1 MNTEIL
7 GVALQIVL
15 LIVISYPLGKYIAK
29 VYKGEKTWS
38 DFMKPVERLIYKVAG
53 VNPEEEMNWKQFLK
67 ALLILNAFWFVWGMV
82 LLCTQ
87 QWLPLNPDGNA
98 NQTPD
103 LAFNTCISFMVNC
116 NLQHYSG
123 ESGLTYFTQLFV
135 IMLFQFITAATGMD
149 ALTHAIEG
157 YITKGAWELSDM
169 FHIKAIE
176 IIARS
181 LRSAVKGEKEGRE
194 GMALGQYVAGMG
206 FSNVGLG
213 VDHSMAHTLS
223 AYYDTPHGKACAIL
237 LPTVMAYNADYTGEK
252 YRDIAIAMGV
262 KGVEKMT
269 QAEYRKAAVDAV
281 RQLSEDVGIPTS
293 LKGIVRKEDIPELSK
308 SAYADAC
315 RPGNPRETS
324 VKDIEEL
331 YRSLL

>member
-1 MNTEIL
+1 MESGEMNTEIL

-116 NLQHYSG
+116 NLQHDSG
-123 ESGLTYFTQLFV
+123 DAGGEDCMLCRQVFLKVENRHCEDRRQHSRGSRQVWRRPVGTFRRYERLAESL
-135 IMLFQFITAATGMD
+135 TAA
-149 ALTHAIEG
+149 
-157 YITKGAWELSDM
+157 
-169 FHIKAIE
+169 
-176 IIARS
+176 
-181 LRSAVKGEKEGRE
+181 
-194 GMALGQYVAGMG
+194 
-206 FSNVGLG
+206 
-213 VDHSMAHTLS
+213 
-223 AYYDTPHGKACAIL
+223 L
-237 LPTVMAYNADYTGEK
+237 L
-252 YRDIAIAMGV
+252 
-262 KGVEKMT
+262 
-269 QAEYRKAAVDAV
+269 
-281 RQLSEDVGIPTS
+281 
-293 LKGIVRKEDIPELSK
+293 
-308 SAYADAC
+308 
-315 RPGNPRETS
+315 
-324 VKDIEEL
+324 
-331 YRSLL
+331 

>member
-1 MNTEIL
+1 MESGEMNTEIL

-123 ESGLTYFTQLFV
+123 ESGLTYFTQLFAINAIRFLV
-135 IMLFQFITAATGMD
+135 TQPLNKLSPEQDFILGAML
-149 ALTHAIEG
+149 G
-157 YITKGAWELSDM
+157 YDI
-169 FHIKAIE
+169 
-176 IIARS
+176 
-181 LRSAVKGEKEGRE
+181 
-194 GMALGQYVAGMG
+194 
-206 FSNVGLG
+206 
-213 VDHSMAHTLS
+213 
-223 AYYDTPHGKACAIL
+223 CAQCKR
-237 LPTVMAYNADYTGEK
+237 YCE
-252 YRDIAIAMGV
+252 
-262 KGVEKMT
+262 
-269 QAEYRKAAVDAV
+269 RKV
-281 RQLSEDVGIPTS
+281 Q
-293 LKGIVRKEDIPELSK
+293 
-308 SAYADAC
+308 
-315 RPGNPRETS
+315 
-324 VKDIEEL
+324 
-331 YRSLL
+331 

>member
-103 LAFNTCISFMVNC
+103 LAFNTCISFMV
-116 NLQHYSG
+116 
-123 ESGLTYFTQLFV
+123 
-135 IMLFQFITAATGMD
+135 I
-149 ALTHAIEG
+149 
-157 YITKGAWELSDM
+157 
-169 FHIKAIE
+169 
-176 IIARS
+176 RS
-181 LRSAVKGEKEGRE
+181 VS
-194 GMALGQYVAGMG
+194 
-206 FSNVGLG
+206 
-213 VDHSMAHTLS
+213 HH
-223 AYYDTPHGKACAIL
+223 L
-237 LPTVMAYNADYTGEK
+237 LPKLSCSFGSPYPTTISSFIFAKVPSLIPCTFIISS
-252 YRDIAIAMGV
+252 IAANGPF
-262 KGVEKMT
+262 
-269 QAEYRKAAVDAV
+269 
-281 RQLSEDVGIPTS
+281 SS
-293 LKGIVRKEDIPELSK
+293 L
-308 SAYADAC
+308 
-315 RPGNPRETS
+315 
-324 VKDIEEL
+324 
-331 YRSLL
+331 